1 MRRWAMAKADVC
13 FAVEVKRALETET
26 FYQRLRIVVCIELQ
40 MNCTAE
46 LYTATCLQTQSEGRR
61 NLDAISWGQ
70 WPPASNG

>member
-40 MNCTAE
+40 LNCTPQRACKHK
-46 LYTATCLQTQSEGRR
+46 AKD
-61 NLDAISWGQ
+61 DAISTQSPGGNGL
-70 WPPASNG
+70 PPAMAKD